1 LTNAHIVPWVVST
14 FFKLISPFIDPVTRE
29 KMKFN
34 ESSRSYVPTEQLWKQ
49 YGGDLDFEYD
59 HNAYWPALDAETKK
73 RRTAYKQRWIA
84 GGKRIGEYEEY
95 LRGGNQ
101 KSIVQLL
108 DEAEKSTDGVKV
120 DGTAIDIG
128 KLKV

>member
-1 LTNAHIVPWVVST
+1 MVST

-34 ESSRSYVPTEQLWKQ
+34 ESSRQYVPTEQLWKQ

-59 HNAYWPALDAETKK
+59 HNSYWPALDAETKK
-73 RRTAYKQRWIA
+73 RRVAYKQRWIA

-108 DEAEKSTDGVKV
+108 EEAEKSTDGVHV
-120 DGTAIDIG
+120 DGNAIDIG